1 MDGDEPAAGAAPG
14 GGTTPVARPSARTG
28 VARIV
33 VDGAVPLLAFW
44 LVRDVAGI
52 VPGVLAAT
60 ASATVVLL
68 VRRRSGFR
76 GGSAVL
82 SAGLVALNA
91 TVGLLARNDAVYL
104 AQGVVTTASTGLA
117 FAATAATG
125 RPLAGILAADLYGL
139 PVDVWHEADFVRT
152 FRLVS
157 WVWAGFELLSAGLP
171 ALVLSSTDVYVVVSF
186 VLGTPVTVALFW
198 WSVRFA
204 NNRLL

>member
-1 MDGDEPAAGAAPG
+1 MDGEEMAAGASTPA
-14 GGTTPVARPSARTG
+14 GTTRVTRPSARTG

-44 LVRDVAGI
+44 LVRHLAGTVA
-52 VPGVLAAT
+52 GVLAAT

-76 GGSAVL
+76 GGTAAL
-82 SAGLVALNA
+82 SAGLIALNA

-117 FAATAATG
+117 FAVTAVTG
-125 RPLAGILAADLYGL
+125 RPLAGVLAADLYGL

-152 FRLVS
+152 FRVLS
-157 WVWAGFELLSAGLP
+157 WVWAAFELLSAGLR
-171 ALVLSSTDVYVVVSF
+171 ALVLSSTDTYVVVSF

-198 WSVRFA
+198 WSVRYA